1 MDAKICHMLGFDPYW
16 WFYKD
21 KINGDIDDDD
31 DNNRQLREYRVICLW
46 TMEKQSFTKLCFV
59 CNKVFWNP
67 LCPSS
72 NQIRLTPLPTFSHIQ
87 VKKSFIFGQKLFSY
101 FISLIE
107 NIYETYLIELYLI
120 EILFD
125 WNGIWLKWYLI
136 EIIFYWNYM
145 WLKLYW
151 IEIIFD
157 WNYIWLKLYLIEII
171 FDWNDPSKSF
181 TFRQLV
187 VTDKNNEWKPQNFV
201 RRENIV
207 YPLQSIVDC

>member
-1 MDAKICHMLGFDPYW
+1 MDAKICDMLGFDPYW

-107 NIYETYLIELYLI
+107 NKYETYLIEI
-120 EILFD
+120 IFD
-125 WNGIWLKWYLI
+125 WNFIWLKWYLI
-136 EIIFYWNYM
+136 EMIFDWNDI
-145 WLKLYW
+145 WLKLYF
-151 IEIIFD
+151 IEIICD
-157 WNYIWLKLYLIEII
+157 WNYIGLKLYLIEII
-171 FDWNDPSKSF
+171 FDWNY
-181 TFRQLV
+181 
-187 VTDKNNEWKPQNFV
+187 
-201 RRENIV
+201 I
-207 YPLQSIVDC
+207 